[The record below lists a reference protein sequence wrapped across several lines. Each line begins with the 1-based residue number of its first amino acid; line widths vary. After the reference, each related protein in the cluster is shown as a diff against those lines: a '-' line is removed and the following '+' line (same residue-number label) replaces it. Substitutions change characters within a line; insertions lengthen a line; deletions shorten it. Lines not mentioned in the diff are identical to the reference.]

1 MSVFQGAAGL
11 SRRGFLIG
19 AGGLAAAAALTA
31 CGSGDDKQAAG
42 AAAGPWE
49 FTDDRG
55 QKAARDQRP
64 TRVVAYASS
73 AAALWDYGVRPVGVF
88 GPQKTADG
96 KKEIQAGNIDLNAVT
111 SIGNAWDDF
120 SMEKFAAL
128 KPDLVVTGLTGAK
141 PTDMWVLKDDLGTK
155 VQQIAPIVAISEY
168 KVTLPK
174 VIERFEQLAVALG
187 GDANSAAI
195 KKGKEDFQKAS
206 DDLKAAI
213 QGKPGL
219 KVLVVSSDKDSLY
232 VCKPEY
238 FADLAYYRELGL
250 DIVAGGGSDDYFETL
265 SWEQAGKYPADL
277 ILTDSRTYA
286 LSRQQ
291 MAQFPTWAQLPA
303 VKANQL
309 ADWSTEPRFNPVLA
323 APVLQQ
329 LTEVVK
335 GARTDITA

>member
-19 AGGLAAAAALTA
+19 AGGLAATVALTA
-31 CGSGDDKQAAG
+31 CGSGEDKPAASS
-42 AAAGPWE
+42 GPWE

-55 QKAARDQRP
+55 QKISRDQRP
-64 TRVVAYASS
+64 TRVVAYVSS

-96 KKEIQAGNIDLNAVT
+96 GKEIQAGNIDLNSVT

-120 SMEKFAAL
+120 SMEKFAAT
-128 KPDLVVTGLTGAK
+128 KPDLVITGLTGAK
-141 PTDMWVLKDDLGTK
+141 PTDLWVLKDDLGPK
-155 VQQIAPIVAISEY
+155 VQQVAPIVALSEY

-174 VIERFEQLAVALG
+174 VIERYEQLAVALG
-187 GDANSAAI
+187 GDANSDVI
-195 KKGKEDFQKAS
+195 KKGKDDFRKAS

-213 QGKPGL
+213 QAKPGL
-219 KVLVVSSDKDSLY
+219 KVLVVSSDKDNLY
-232 VCKPEY
+232 VCKPEF
-238 FADLAYYRELGL
+238 FADLAYYRDLGL
-250 DIVAGGGSDDYFETL
+250 DIITGAGSDDYFETL

-286 LSRQQ
+286 LSRRQL
-291 MAQFPTWAQLPA
+291 AAIPTWAQLPA

-323 APVLQQ
+323 APVIRK
-329 LTEVVK
+329 LTEVVT

>member
-1 MSVFQGAAGL
+1 MSVFQDAAGL

-31 CGSGDDKQAAG
+31 CGSGEDKPAASS
-42 AAAGPWE
+42 GPWE

-55 QKAARDQRP
+55 QKASRDQRP

-73 AAALWDYGVRPVGVF
+73 AAALWDYGVRPIGVF

-96 KKEIQAGNIDLNAVT
+96 AKEIQAGNIDLNAVT

-128 KPDLVVTGLTGAK
+128 KPDLVVTGLTGTK
-141 PTDMWVLKDDLGTK
+141 PTDLWVLKDDLGPK
-155 VQQIAPIVAISEY
+155 VQAIAPIVALSEY

-174 VIERFEQLAVALG
+174 VIERYEQLAVALG
-187 GDANSAAI
+187 GDANSDVI
-195 KKGKEDFQKAS
+195 KKGKDDFRKAS

-213 QGKPGL
+213 NAKPGL
-219 KVLVVSSDKDSLY
+219 KVLVVSSDKDNLY
-232 VCKPEY
+232 VCKPEF
-238 FADLAYYRELGL
+238 FADLAYYRDLGL
-250 DIVAGGGSDDYFETL
+250 DIVNGGGSDDYFETL

-286 LSRQQ
+286 LTRQQ
-291 MAQFPTWAQLPA
+291 LAAIPTWAQLPA

-323 APVLQQ
+323 APVIQK

>member
-1 MSVFQGAAGL
+1 MSVL

-19 AGGLAAAAALTA
+19 AGGLAAVTALAACGAGDKPAAAAT
-31 CGSGDDKQAAG
+31 
-42 AAAGPWE
+42 GPWS

-73 AAALWDYGVRPVGVF
+73 AAALWDYGVHAVGVF

-96 KKEIQAGNIDLNAVT
+96 KKEVQVGNVDLAAET

-141 PTDMWVLKDDLGTK
+141 PADLWVIKDDLATK
-155 VQQIAPIVAISEY
+155 VQQIAPVVALSEY
-168 KVTLPK
+168 KVTWPK
-174 VIERFEQLAVALG
+174 VMARYEDLAVALG
-187 GDANSAAI
+187 GDAKSAAI
-195 KKGKEDFQKAS
+195 TKAKADFQQAS

-213 QGKPGL
+213 KARPGL
-219 KVLVVSSDKDSLY
+219 KVLVVSSDKDNLY
-232 VCKPEY
+232 VCKPEF
-238 FADLAYYRELGL
+238 FADLSYYRDLGM
-250 DIVAGGGSDDYFETL
+250 DIVSGAGSDDYFETL
-265 SWEQAGKYPADL
+265 SWEQAAKYPADL
-277 ILTDSRTYA
+277 ILSDARTFA

-291 MAQFPTWAQLPA
+291 LAQIPTWAQLPA
-303 VKANQL
+303 VKAGQV

-323 APVLQQ
+323 APVIQKVVD
-329 LTEVVK
+329 VVK
-335 GARTDITA
+335 SARTDIVS

>member
-19 AGGLAAAAALTA
+19 AGGLAATVVLTA
-31 CGSGDDKQAAG
+31 CGSSDDKAAPG
-42 AAAGPWE
+42 SSGPWE

-55 QKAARDQRP
+55 QKTSRDQRP
-64 TRVVAYASS
+64 TRVVAYVSS

-96 KKEIQAGNIDLNAVT
+96 GKEIQAGNIDLNAVT

-120 SMEKFAAL
+120 SMEKFAAT
-128 KPDLVVTGLTGAK
+128 KPDLVITGLTGAK
-141 PTDMWVLKDDLGTK
+141 PTDLWVLKDDLGPK
-155 VQQIAPIVAISEY
+155 VQQVAPIVAMSEY

-174 VIERFEQLAVALG
+174 VIERYEQLAVALG
-187 GDANSAAI
+187 GDANSDVI
-195 KKGKEDFQKAS
+195 KKGKDDFQKAS

-213 QGKPGL
+213 KAKPGL
-219 KVLVVSSDKDSLY
+219 KVLVVSSDKDNLY
-232 VCKPEY
+232 VCKPEF
-238 FADLAYYRELGL
+238 FADLAYYRDLGL
-250 DIVAGGGSDDYFETL
+250 DIVNGGGSDDYFETL

-291 MAQFPTWAQLPA
+291 LAAIPTWAQLPA

-323 APVLQQ
+323 APVIQK

-335 GARTDITA
+335 GARTDIAA

>member
-19 AGGLAAAAALTA
+19 AGGLAATAALTA
-31 CGSGDDKQAAG
+31 CGSGGASGPAAS
-42 AAAGPWE
+42 GPWE

-55 QKAARDQRP
+55 RQAAREQRP
-64 TRVVAYASS
+64 ARVVAYVSS

-120 SMEKFAAL
+120 SMEKFAAT

-141 PTDMWVLKDDLGTK
+141 PTDLWVLKDDLGPK
-155 VQQIAPIVAISEY
+155 VQPIAPIVALSEY

-174 VIERFEQLAVALG
+174 VIERYEQLAVALG
-187 GDANSAAI
+187 GDANSDVI
-195 KKGKEDFQKAS
+195 KKGKEDFRKAS

-213 QGKPGL
+213 KAKPGL

-232 VCKPEY
+232 VCKPEF
-238 FADLAYYRELGL
+238 FADLAYYRDLGL
-250 DIVAGGGSDDYFETL
+250 DIVNGGGSDDYFETL

-303 VKANQL
+303 VRAGQL

-323 APVLQQ
+323 APVIRKLA
-329 LTEVVK
+329 EVVT

>member
-1 MSVFQGAAGL
+1 MSVFQGGAGF

-19 AGGLAAAAALTA
+19 TGGLAATVALVA
-31 CGSGDDKQAAG
+31 CGSSDDKAAP
-42 AAAGPWE
+42 ASSGPWE

-64 TRVVAYASS
+64 TRVVAYVSS

-96 KKEIQAGNIDLNAVT
+96 GKEIQAGNIDLGAVT

-120 SMEKFAAL
+120 SMEKFAAT
-128 KPDLVVTGLTGAK
+128 KPDLVITGLTGAK
-141 PTDMWVLKDDLGTK
+141 PTDLWVLKDDLGPK
-155 VQQIAPIVAISEY
+155 VQQVAPIVAMSEY

-174 VIERFEQLAVALG
+174 VIERYEQLAVALG
-187 GDANSAAI
+187 GDANSDVI

-213 QGKPGL
+213 KAKPGL
-219 KVLVVSSDKDSLY
+219 KVLVVSSDKDNLY
-232 VCKPEY
+232 VCKPEF
-238 FADLAYYRELGL
+238 FADLAYYRDLGL
-250 DIVAGGGSDDYFETL
+250 DIVNGAGTDDYFETL

-286 LSRQQ
+286 LSRPQL
-291 MAQFPTWAQLPA
+291 AAIPTWAQLPA
-303 VKANQL
+303 VKASQL

-323 APVLQQ
+323 APVIRK

>member
-1 MSVFQGAAGL
+1 MSLFPATGL

-42 AAAGPWE
+42 ASGPWE

-64 TRVVAYASS
+64 ARVVAYASS

-96 KKEIQAGNIDLNAVT
+96 GKEIQAGNIDLNAVT

-120 SMEKFAAL
+120 SMEKFAAT
-128 KPDLVVTGLTGAK
+128 KPDLVITGLTGAK
-141 PTDMWVLKDDLGTK
+141 PTDLWVLKDDLGPK
-155 VQQIAPIVAISEY
+155 VQQVAPIVALSEY

-174 VIERFEQLAVALG
+174 VIERYEQLAVALG
-187 GDANSAAI
+187 GDANSDVI
-195 KKGKEDFQKAS
+195 KKGKDDFRKAS

-213 QGKPGL
+213 KAKPGL
-219 KVLVVSSDKDSLY
+219 KVLVVSSDKDNLY
-232 VCKPEY
+232 VCKPEF
-238 FADLAYYRELGL
+238 FADLAYYRDLGL
-250 DIVAGGGSDDYFETL
+250 DIVNGAGSDDYFETL

-291 MAQFPTWAQLPA
+291 LAAIPTWAQLPA

-323 APVLQQ
+323 APVIRK
-329 LTEVVK
+329 LTEVVT

>member
-1 MSVFQGAAGL
+1 MSVFQGTAGF
-11 SRRGFLIG
+11 SRRGFLLG
-19 AGGLAAAAALTA
+19 AGGLAATVALTA
-31 CGSGDDKQAAG
+31 CGSGSDKP
-42 AAAGPWE
+42 AAAASGPWE

-55 QKAARDQRP
+55 QKASRDQRP
-64 TRVVAYASS
+64 SRVVAYVSS

-88 GPQKTADG
+88 GPQKKADG
-96 KKEIQAGNIDLNAVT
+96 GKEIQAGNIDLAAVT

-120 SMEKFAAL
+120 SMEKFAAT
-128 KPDLVVTGLTGAK
+128 KPDLVITGLTGAK
-141 PTDMWVLKDDLGTK
+141 PTDLWVLKDDLGPK
-155 VQQIAPIVAISEY
+155 VQQVAPIVALSEY
-168 KVTLPK
+168 KVALPK
-174 VIERFEQLAVALG
+174 VIERYEQLAVALG
-187 GDANSAAI
+187 GDANSEVI

-213 QGKPGL
+213 KAKPGL
-219 KVLVVSSDKDSLY
+219 KVLVVSSDKDNLY
-232 VCKPEY
+232 VCKPEF
-238 FADLAYYRELGL
+238 FADLAYYRDLGL
-250 DIVAGGGSDDYFETL
+250 DIVNGGGSDDYFETL

-291 MAQFPTWAQLPA
+291 LAQIPTWAQLPA
-303 VKANQL
+303 VKANQV

-323 APVLQQ
+323 APVIRQ

>member
-31 CGSGDDKQAAG
+31 CGSDGKPAASS
-42 AAAGPWE
+42 GPWE

-55 QKAARDQRP
+55 QKASRDQRP
-64 TRVVAYASS
+64 ARVVAYVSS
-73 AAALWDYGVRPVGVF
+73 GAALWDYGVRPVGVF

-96 KKEIQAGNIDLNAVT
+96 GKEIQAGNIDLTAVT

-120 SMEKFAAL
+120 SMEKFAAT
-128 KPDLVVTGLTGAK
+128 KPDLVITGLTGAK
-141 PTDMWVLKDDLGTK
+141 PTDLWVLKDDLGTK
-155 VQQIAPIVAISEY
+155 VQQVAPIVALSEY

-174 VIERFEQLAVALG
+174 VIERYEQLAVALG
-187 GDANSAAI
+187 GDANSDVI
-195 KKGKEDFQKAS
+195 KKGKDDFRQAS
-206 DDLKAAI
+206 DDLEAAI
-213 QGKPGL
+213 KAKPGL
-219 KVLVVSSDKDSLY
+219 KVLVVSSDKDNLY
-232 VCKPEY
+232 VGKPEF
-238 FADLAYYRELGL
+238 FADLAYYRDLGL
-250 DIVAGGGSDDYFETL
+250 DIVNGGGTDDYFETL

-286 LSRQQ
+286 LSRRQ

-323 APVLQQ
+323 APVIRK
-329 LTEVVK
+329 LTEVVQ

>member
-1 MSVFQGAAGL
+1 MSVIQGAAGL

-31 CGSGDDKQAAG
+31 CGDGKSSSG
-42 AAAGPWE
+42 AAASGPWE

-64 TRVVAYASS
+64 ARVVAYVSA

-88 GPQKTADG
+88 GPQKTASG
-96 KKEIQAGNIDLNAVT
+96 GKEIQAGNIDLGAVT

-128 KPDLVVTGLTGAK
+128 KPDLVVTGLTGTK
-141 PTDMWVLKDDLGTK
+141 PTDMWVLTDDLGPK
-155 VQQIAPIVAISEY
+155 VQQVAPIVALSEY

-174 VIERFEQLAVALG
+174 VIERYSQLAVALG
-187 GDANSAAI
+187 GDANSDTM
-195 KKGKEDFQKAS
+195 KKAKEDFDKAS
-206 DDLKAAI
+206 EDLRAAAKEKA
-213 QGKPGL
+213 GL
-219 KVLVVSSDKDSLY
+219 KVLVLYGDKDGLY
-232 VCKPEY
+232 IAKPDY

-250 DIVAGGGSDDYFETL
+250 DIVSGGGSEDYWEQL

-277 ILTDSRTYA
+277 ILTDSRSYA
-286 LSRQQ
+286 LPRAQ
-291 MAQFPTWAQLPA
+291 MTQFPTWNQLPA

-309 ADWSTEPRFNPVLA
+309 GDWSAEPRFNHLLATPVI
-323 APVLQQ
+323 QK
-329 LTEVVK
+329 LTALVK

>member
-19 AGGLAAAAALTA
+19 AGGVAAAAALTA
-31 CGSGDDKQAAG
+31 CGSGGKPAG
-42 AAAGPWE
+42 AAASGPWE

-55 QKAARDQRP
+55 QKVSRDQRP
-64 TRVVAYASS
+64 ARVVAYASS
-73 AAALWDYGVRPVGVF
+73 AAALWDYGVRPAGVF

-96 KKEIQAGNIDLNAVT
+96 GKEIQAGNIDLNAVT

-128 KPDLVVTGLTGAK
+128 KPDLVVTGLTGTK
-141 PTDMWVLKDDLGTK
+141 PTDMWVLTDDLGPK
-155 VQQIAPIVAISEY
+155 VQQIAPIVALSEY

-174 VIERFEQLAVALG
+174 VIERYAQLAVALG
-187 GDANSAAI
+187 GDANSDTM
-195 KKGKEDFQKAS
+195 KKAKADFDKAS
-206 DDLKAAI
+206 EDLRAAAKEKA
-213 QGKPGL
+213 GL
-219 KVLVVSSDKDSLY
+219 KVLVLYGDKDGLY
-232 VCKPEY
+232 IAKPDF

-250 DIVAGGGSDDYFETL
+250 DIVSGGGTEDYWEQL

-277 ILTDSRTYA
+277 ILTDSRSYA
-286 LSRQQ
+286 LPRAQ
-291 MAQFPTWAQLPA
+291 MTQFPTWNQLPA

-309 ADWSTEPRFNPVLA
+309 GDWSAEPRFNHLLATPVIEK
-323 APVLQQ
+323 
-329 LTEVVK
+329 LTALVK

>member
-19 AGGLAAAAALTA
+19 AGGLAATVVLTA
-31 CGSGDDKQAAG
+31 CGSEDKPANAAS
-42 AAAGPWE
+42 GPWE

-55 QKAARDQRP
+55 QKVSRDARP
-64 TRVVAYASS
+64 SRVVAYVSS

-96 KKEIQAGNIDLNAVT
+96 AKELQAGNIDLNAVT

-120 SMEKFAAL
+120 SMEKFAAT

-141 PTDMWVLKDDLGTK
+141 PTDLWVLKDDLGPK
-155 VQQIAPIVAISEY
+155 VQQVAPIVAMSEY

-174 VIERFEQLAVALG
+174 VIERYEQLAVALG
-187 GDANSAAI
+187 GDANSDVI
-195 KKGKEDFQKAS
+195 KKGKDDFQKAS
-206 DDLKAAI
+206 DDLKAAVKA
-213 QGKPGL
+213 KPGL
-219 KVLVVSSDKDSLY
+219 KVLVVSSDKDNLY
-232 VCKPEY
+232 VCKPEF
-238 FADLAYYRELGL
+238 FADLAYYRDLGL
-250 DIVAGGGSDDYFETL
+250 DIVNGGGTDDYFETL

-291 MAQFPTWAQLPA
+291 LAAIPTWAQLPA

-323 APVLQQ
+323 APVIRK
-329 LTEVVK
+329 LTEVVR